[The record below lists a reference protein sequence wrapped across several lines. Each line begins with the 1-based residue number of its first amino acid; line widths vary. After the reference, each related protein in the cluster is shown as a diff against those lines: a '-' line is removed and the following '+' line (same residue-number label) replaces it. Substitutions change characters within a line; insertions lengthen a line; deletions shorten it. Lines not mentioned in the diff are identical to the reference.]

1 MKFTWLTV
9 GLIGI
14 VILTAILFLRTTKET
29 RDLSSVE
36 VSIQGHW
43 LAGNGDHLY
52 YGPDQAIALSPEGT
66 KSYHP
71 YRVLMSNE
79 NESWMKILIANSEG
93 RDTERVIR
101 FNADRDAYQ
110 TTSVVL
116 LDGQRTER
124 FTTVDYVD
132 NKKRP

>member
-1 MKFTWLTV
+1 MRFTWLTV

-14 VILTAILFLRTTKET
+14 VILTAILFLRTSKET
-29 RDLSSVE
+29 RDTSSVE

-71 YRVLMSNE
+71 YRVLLSNE
-79 NESWMKILIANSEG
+79 KESWMKILIANSEG
-93 RDTERVIR
+93 NEVERVIR
-101 FNADRDAYQ
+101 FNANRDAYQ
-110 TTSVVL
+110 TTSVIL
-116 LDGQRTER
+116 LGSGRTER
-124 FTTVDYVD
+124 FATLEYVD
-132 NKKRP
+132 NNKRP